1 MESTMADK
9 ALLRLVAER
18 GNASS
23 ERKQLQ
29 RFDWLLKA
37 LDIFITEGIDAVRIT
52 RLADELNVTRGS
64 FYWHF
69 SNREDLIDALVAY
82 WKDRN
87 TNAIVDA
94 VTTAESLSDG
104 IFRFFE
110 TCLNTQL
117 FDPRLDL
124 AVREWARRSD
134 DIRQQLDAADN
145 ARVTALTEFFQ
156 RFEYPMPEAFIRA
169 RVIYFAQIGFY
180 ALDVHEDL
188 QTRLSYTEAYY
199 LSFTGKTLDQETAE
213 QFRKHIRASYG
224 EKVS

>member
-1 MESTMADK
+1 MADK

-18 GNASS
+18 GINNI

-29 RFDWLLKA
+29 RFDWLLRA
-37 LDIFITEGIDAVRIT
+37 LEIFIDEGIDAVRIT

-69 SNREDLIDALVAY
+69 SNREDLIGTLVDY
-82 WKDRN
+82 WESRN
-87 TNAIVDA
+87 TNAIVESVSSA
-94 VTTAESLSDG
+94 VSLSEG

-110 TCLNTQL
+110 TCLDTQL

-124 AVREWARRSD
+124 AIREWARRAPE
-134 DIRQQLDAADN
+134 IRQQLDSADQI
-145 ARVTALTEFFQ
+145 RVKALADFFQ
-156 RFEYPMPEAFIRA
+156 RFDYPMPEAFIRA

-188 QTRLSYTEAYY
+188 ETRVSYSEAYY
-199 LSFTGKTLDQETAE
+199 LSFTGKILDPVEAE
-213 QFRKHIRASYG
+213 RFKNHIRATYG
-224 EKVS
+224 GRL

>member
-1 MESTMADK
+1 MADK

-18 GNASS
+18 GNNIT

-37 LDIFITEGIDAVRIT
+37 LEIFIEEGIEAVRIT
-52 RLADELNVTRGS
+52 RIADELDVTRGS

-69 SNREDLIDALVAY
+69 SNREDLIEALVEY
-82 WKDRN
+82 WKSHN
-87 TNAIVDA
+87 TNAIV
-94 VTTAESLSDG
+94 ESVSNAGSLGEG

-110 TCLNTQL
+110 TCLDTQL

-124 AVREWARRSD
+124 AVREWARRVPE
-134 DIRQQLDAADN
+134 IRQQLDAADQI
-145 ARVTALTEFFQ
+145 RVKALTDFYQ
-156 RFEYPMPEAFIRA
+156 RFDYQMPEAFIRA

-188 QTRLSYTEAYY
+188 ETRIGYSEAYY
-199 LSFTGKTLDQETAE
+199 LSFTGKILDPVEA
-213 QFRKHIRASYG
+213 KKYKNHIRAKYG
-224 EKVS
+224 DHL

>member
-1 MESTMADK
+1 MADK

-18 GNASS
+18 GNAST

-37 LDIFITEGIDAVRIT
+37 LEIFIEEGIDAVRIT
-52 RLADELNVTRGS
+52 RLAEELKVTRGS

-69 SNREDLIDALVAY
+69 SNREDLIDALVNY
-82 WKDRN
+82 WKSRN

-94 VTTAESLSDG
+94 VSAAESLSEG

-110 TCLNTQL
+110 TCLNPNL

-124 AVREWARRSD
+124 AIREWARRSD

-145 ARVTALTEFFQ
+145 ARVKALTKFYQ
-156 RFEYPMPEAFIRA
+156 RFDYAMPDALIRA

-188 QTRLSYTEAYY
+188 ETRIGYSEAYY
-199 LSFTGKTLDQETAE
+199 ECFTGKVLDPVEAE
-213 QFRKHIRASYG
+213 KFKRHARTTYG
-224 EKVS
+224 DLRS